1 VCILLTKQYYL
12 SQERVDLYNQK
23 ETKKFITGGDMGG
36 GSSSYKV
43 AKTVAQRSIEDD
55 SVKTASDDTRRR
67 IAAANSRQSANKF
80 WTAMSSGAS
89 NNTGATKTTLG

>member
-1 VCILLTKQYYL
+1 
-12 SQERVDLYNQK
+12 
-23 ETKKFITGGDMGG
+23 MGG

-43 AKTVAQRSIEDD
+43 AKTVAQKSIEDE

-80 WTAMSSGAS
+80 WTAMSGAS
-89 NNTGATKTTLG
+89 NSTNGATKTTLG